1 MRLLRAIATLDP
13 RHGGPAA
20 GLRAITPELEAEGH
34 KTEFVCFDDPAMVRA
49 LNIREPVHALGPVR
63 PGYGYNPRLDTWL
76 RANAERY
83 DMAFIHG
90 LWQYHGIAIRRAMR
104 GRRPYFV
111 FPHGML
117 DPWFGKAHP
126 VKHMKKWIYWQL
138 FERRVLRDAAAVLF
152 TCEKERQLARQSLRP
167 YQCTERVVSYGTARP
182 GGDPGRQREAFIER
196 IPEMRARPYILFM
209 GRIHPKK
216 GVDLLIDAYSRH
228 VKETSPGAGAACPAL
243 VVAGPCDDPRYL
255 ESLTA
260 AAAQVPKPGKI
271 VLPGML
277 EGDAKAGALRGAEA
291 FILPSHQENFGIAIV
306 EAMAVG
312 TPVLVSDKVNI
323 CAEIEADGGGMVEQD
338 TVGGTLRLLR
348 RWSSLGGR
356 SRAAMAAAASASF
369 DRRYEIRRTAR
380 SLLDTISPFMR
391 TAIP

>member
-34 KTEFVCFDDPAMVRA
+34 QTEFVSFDDPAKVRA

-63 PGYGYNPRLDTWL
+63 RGYGYNPRLDSWL
-76 RANAERY
+76 RENAMRY
-83 DMAFIHG
+83 DIAFVHG
-90 LWQYHGIAIRRAMR
+90 LWQYHGVAIRRAFR
-104 GRRPYFV
+104 GKRPYFV

-126 VKHMKKWIYWQL
+126 VKHAKKWVYWQL
-138 FERRVLRDAAAVLF
+138 FERKVLRDASAVLF

-167 YQCTERVVSYGTARP
+167 YTCTERVVSYGTARP
-182 GGDPGRQREAFIER
+182 EGDPERQREAFGGK
-196 IPEMRARPYILFM
+196 IPEVRYRPYLLYL

-216 GVDLLIDAYSRH
+216 GVDLLINAYSRH
-228 VKETSPGAGAACPAL
+228 VRELGLPPGGACPAL
-243 VVAGPCDDPRYL
+243 VIAGPCDDSRYM
-255 ESLTA
+255 SVLTA
-260 AAAQVPKPGKI
+260 AAARVTPPGSI
-271 VLPGML
+271 FLPGML

-338 TVGGTLRLLR
+338 TADGTLRLLR

-369 DRRYEIRRTAR
+369 DQRYEIRRTAR
-380 SLLDTISPFMR
+380 SLLETVSPFLQ
-391 TAIP
+391 TASP